1 MMGAEYDTSEKD
13 RLWTHRLHEDLLLSD
28 RGNFFLVAESLFV
41 VAYAELLPSGE
52 DLAAAVLAAAGVLL
66 TAAWLRVNR
75 RQYQIIGH
83 VQGRAENI
91 LREFRDT
98 YDTRPPSLQRFGS
111 TATLVTWVPTLLG
124 ATWIFL
130 LVIAVV

>member
-1 MMGAEYDTSEKD
+1 VNADSDTGAKD
-13 RLWTHRLHEDLLLSD
+13 RLWAHRLHEDIILSD

-52 DLAAAVLAAAGVLL
+52 ELAAAVLAAAALLL
-66 TAAWLRVNR
+66 TAAWLKVNR
-75 RQYQIIGH
+75 RQRLIVDH
-83 VQGRAENI
+83 VQKRA
-91 LREFRDT
+91 LDALPEFKAT
-98 YDTRPPSLQRFGS
+98 YESRPAAKLGS
-111 TATLVTWVPTLLG
+111 TAVLVTWVPGLLG